1 MTTETEVKEI
11 KPDLTEMVSVEGDPV
26 GRVLRPFY
34 LKTRN
39 GPHEL
44 AEAGKVVR
52 LTKQTALE
60 LWYSNRFSLLELEGE
75 RRYKCIR
82 KFQYTNAQGEYE
94 IIEPK
99 TELELNE
106 QEAVR
111 YIQGGVVVPAFTTS
125 LWGVY
130 HEDS

>member
-1 MTTETEVKEI
+1 METEVKEI
-11 KPDLTEMVSVEGDPV
+11 KPDMTEMASVEGDPLCP
-26 GRVLRPFY
+26 VLRATW
-34 LKTRN
+34 LKVRP

-44 AEAGKVVR
+44 AAAGKVVR

-60 LWYSNRFSLLELEGE
+60 LWYSNRVSLLELEGE
-75 RRYKCIR
+75 KRYRCIR
-82 KFQYTNAQGEYE
+82 KFQFTNSKNEYE
-94 IIEPK
+94 TIEQK